1 MTNQTKTQAGLMN
14 TLKTTNK
21 QRMILTGV
29 LAGVAIGGV
38 IALILSSDKND
49 NLKEKVNN
57 WFCDL
62 LDNST
67 DKLGPL
73 VNLAKDTMAK
83 IKA

>member
-1 MTNQTKTQAGLMN
+1 MTNQTKTPTGLIN
-14 TLKTTNK
+14 TLKTNNK

-38 IALILSSDKND
+38 IALILSSNKND
-49 NLKEKVNN
+49 HLKGKINN

-62 LDNST
+62 LESST

-73 VNLAKDTMAK
+73 AHLVKDSMSK